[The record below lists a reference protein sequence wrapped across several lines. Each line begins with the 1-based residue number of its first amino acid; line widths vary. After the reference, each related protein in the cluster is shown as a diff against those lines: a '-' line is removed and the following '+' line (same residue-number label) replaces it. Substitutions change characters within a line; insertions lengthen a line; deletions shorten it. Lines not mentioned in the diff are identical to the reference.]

1 MKSPLQISLTTAY
14 GRKNLEAL
22 SGTMLLAF
30 MVEHLLANLMLLWP
44 EAAPYQWYTNTLGR
58 SILVRGLEVALFA
71 LFIVH
76 IGIGLHMRVQHR
88 RLLARHPEAPR
99 PKAVSTRFVG
109 WTGLIILV
117 FLVIHLWRFFVPN
130 RIQQIE
136 GFDLYQQAH
145 LAFAD
150 PWYTL
155 IYVLSMVALAS
166 HLRHGI
172 RSALFSFRFIP
183 KPMLPRVRS
192 VLSWIG
198 FASSLGLAYIA
209 AHLYVLSVIR

>member
-1 MKSPLQISLTTAY
+1 MSNRLQISLTTAY

-22 SGTMLLAF
+22 SGTLLLAF
-30 MVEHLLANLMLLWP
+30 MVEHFLANLMLLWP

-58 SILVRGLEVALFA
+58 SIVVRGLEVALFA
-71 LFIVH
+71 LFFVH

-88 RLLARHPEAPR
+88 RLLQRHPEAPR
-99 PKAVSTRFVG
+99 PKAMSTRFVG

-117 FLVIHLWRFFVPN
+117 FLVVHLWRFFVPN
-130 RIQQIE
+130 RIEHLE

-145 LAFAD
+145 LAFSD
-150 PWYTL
+150 LWYTL
-155 IYVLSMVALAS
+155 FYAVSMVALAS

-183 KPMLPRVRS
+183 KPLLPRIRS

-198 FASSLGLAYIA
+198 FGTSIGLAYIA
-209 AHLYVLSVIR
+209 LHIYVLSVIR